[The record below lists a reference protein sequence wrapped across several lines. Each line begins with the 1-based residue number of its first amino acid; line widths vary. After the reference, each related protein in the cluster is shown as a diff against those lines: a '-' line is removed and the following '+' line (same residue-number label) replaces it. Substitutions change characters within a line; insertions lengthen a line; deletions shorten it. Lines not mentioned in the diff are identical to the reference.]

1 MVLEAECLAT
11 MPADLLR
18 VENLTKT
25 YGNTTVLKGVS
36 LALKPGERLALMG
49 QSGSGKTTLLNLLG
63 LMDTPTTGHI
73 HMDGQPVEQLDDTGR
88 TLIRQQKLGFVFQ
101 FFHLLPTMTIA
112 ENVALPIRLTGK
124 PWTQAHQHQ
133 LDALL
138 DQLGLADHARQLPGT
153 LSGGQLQRAAIARAL
168 FHKPWLILADEPTG
182 NLDSDTSEHVLDV
195 LQHACD
201 TTQTA
206 LIMVTHSDK
215 ACRIAHHVVHMHDG
229 QLVEPAV
236 RA

>member
-1 MVLEAECLAT
+1 
-11 MPADLLR
+11 MPADLLI
-18 VENLTKT
+18 VDNLTKT
-25 YGNTTVLKGVS
+25 YGNSTVLKGVS
-36 LALKPGERLALMG
+36 LTLHAGERLALMG

-63 LMDTPTTGHI
+63 LMDTPTYGHI
-73 HMDGQPVEQLDDTGR
+73 HMDGQPVANLDDTGR

-124 PWTQAHQHQ
+124 PWGPAYQQQ
-133 LDALL
+133 LNDLL
-138 DQLGLADHARQLPGT
+138 QQLGLADHAHQLPGT

-168 FHKPWLILADEPTG
+168 IHQPRLILADEPTG

-195 LQHACD
+195 LQHACEA
-201 TTQTA
+201 TQTA
-206 LIMVTHSDK
+206 LMMVTHSDK
-215 ACRIAHHVVHMHDG
+215 ACRIAHRVVHMHDG

-236 RA
+236 RV